1 MSAAVVFAALAAWLA
16 GTTRAPNRLRALRPR
31 EARTPASTRLRTSQL
46 WTSPWFAAVLAVVA
60 VTRLLDGIVGVSVG
74 VAAAIG
80 VHRWVAGLE
89 SAGERRRREQ
99 VARDLPMAVDLMIAA
114 MAAGRPH
121 GQVLSLVGQ
130 AVGGPL
136 ADELAA
142 VVARLDLGADPLAT
156 WREVARRPGLE
167 PLGRSFARSTE
178 TGAPLGSVLS
188 RTVDDLRA
196 ERRAH
201 AQYVARA
208 VGVRTAAP
216 LGACFL
222 PAFFIVGIVPT
233 LVGAFQHLVL

>member
-1 MSAAVVFAALAAWLA
+1 MSTAVAFAALAAWLA
-16 GTTRAPNRLRALRPR
+16 ATTSSAQRLQALRPR
-31 EARTPASTRLRTSQL
+31 ATRTPASARLRTAQL
-46 WTSPWFAAVLAVVA
+46 WTSPWFAAVLAAVA
-60 VTRLLDGIVGVSVG
+60 VTRFLDGVLGLAVAL
-74 VAAAIG
+74 AAAVG

-99 VARDLPMAVDLMIAA
+99 VARDLPLAVDLMIAA

-121 GQVLSLVGQ
+121 GRVLSLVGQ

-136 ADELAA
+136 AVELAA

-156 WREVARRPGLE
+156 WRELARRPGLE
-167 PLGRSFARSTE
+167 LLGRSFARSTE
-178 TGAPLGSVLS
+178 TGAPLGPVLS

-208 VGVRTAAP
+208 VGVQTAAP

-222 PAFFIVGIVPT
+222 PAFIVVGIVPT
-233 LVGAFQHLVL
+233 LIGAFQQLVL